1 MLTLIDK
8 LNDCLIQYFKSNGVS
23 LFFEGSCLHNDM
35 HTETIEFSVY
45 SDKKPIKDFLINLF
59 NQIGFDVVSHNFK
72 FNSKNHIL
80 TISIKFEFIRFDITK
95 DEMYELLAVLK
106 LKGY

>member
-1 MLTLIDK
+1 MFTLIDQ

-23 LFFEGSCLHNDM
+23 LYFEGSCLHNDM

-59 NQIGFDVVSHNFK
+59 NQIGFDVISHNFK
-72 FNSKNHIL
+72 FNGETHIL
-80 TISIKFEFIRFDITK
+80 ATIIKFDITK

>member
-1 MLTLIDK
+1 MLTLIDQ
-8 LNDCLIQYFKSNGVS
+8 LTDCLIQYFKSNGVI
-23 LFFEGSCLHNDM
+23 LYFESSCLHNDM

-45 SDKKPIKDFLINLF
+45 SDKILIRDFLIDLF
-59 NQIGFDVVSHNFK
+59 NQIGFDVASHKFK
-72 FNSKNHIL
+72 FNGETNIFA
-80 TISIKFEFIRFDITK
+80 TTIKFDINK